1 METDKIIEDLQKRFE
16 NPLPEFYDR
25 RIIFWYDESRE
36 FEEQFEE
43 IELQNVKNIKLSST
57 NNFEVKKLL
66 GVDDITSNYLVYCPF
81 IYDDPEDD
89 WLMDIKLY
97 SEEFRADMIS
107 IWMNEMNLP
116 ITVALRKQI
125 KENRK
130 FFNAKKRREK
140 IAKQSKTPTLP
151 GQLQMAVLGMLC
163 GIKDVTSAKI
173 IKEVLKQGDRKS
185 VV

>member
-66 GVDDITSNYLVYCPF
+66 GVDDITSNYLV
-81 IYDDPEDD
+81 
-89 WLMDIKLY
+89 
-97 SEEFRADMIS
+97 
-107 IWMNEMNLP
+107 
-116 ITVALRKQI
+116 
-125 KENRK
+125 
-130 FFNAKKRREK
+130 
-140 IAKQSKTPTLP
+140 
-151 GQLQMAVLGMLC
+151 
-163 GIKDVTSAKI
+163 
-173 IKEVLKQGDRKS
+173 
-185 VV
+185 